1 MRTIAFAPTVVLL
14 ALCFIEAQGNAQH
27 LRRRSRSR
35 PPTNVSSS
43 IEVIDAGSPEERA
56 RIAEECA
63 IPGRPKPAVEA
74 GVRGNALLCGKAISK
89 PQPAYP
95 AEAKAERASG
105 LVPVNVVIDEKGRVI
120 WAEAADGHPLLR
132 EAAVKAACQ
141 SRFSPVKISGRAV
154 KAGGAI
160 SYNFVLQ

>member
-1 MRTIAFAPTVVLL
+1 MKTIALALTFVLL
-14 ALCFIEAQGNAQH
+14 ALSYIEVPGKAQN
-27 LRRRSRSR
+27 RRRPRSR
-35 PPTNVSSS
+35 PPAQGSG

-63 IPGRPKPAVEA
+63 VSGRPKPAVEA
-74 GVRGNALLCGKAISK
+74 GMKGNALLCGKAISK

-95 AEAKAERASG
+95 AEAKAERVSG
-105 LVPVNVVIDEKGRVI
+105 LVTVDVVLDEKGRVI
-120 WAEAADGHPLLR
+120 WAEATDGHQLLR

-141 SRFSPVKISGRAV
+141 SRYSPVKISGRAV

-160 SYNFVLQ
+160 SYNFVMQ